1 LLRTPITLSSVWPIL
16 MRGIGLLAM
25 GPDGHTSSINCI
37 VDPAKFLDGFLNELL
52 DLLCAGDICLDDQ
65 HFGLAFADCF
75 SNLLL
80 RLLESGG
87 VAVRQYDFGAAF
99 AGERDGCC
107 LADAWYA
114 RDRLVLF
121 YRRRIPSL
129 TGSSACDK
137 GDTRVEGHC
146 AGVSGVWWWF

>member
-1 LLRTPITLSSVWPIL
+1 
-16 MRGIGLLAM
+16 M
-25 GPDGHTSSINCI
+25 HTSSVNSI
-37 VDPAKFLDGFLNELL
+37 VDPAKFLHGFLNELL
-52 DLLCAGDICLDDQ
+52 DLLGAGDICLDDQ

-75 SNLLL
+75 DDQLL
-80 RLLESGG
+80 RLLESSG
-87 VAVRQYDFGAAF
+87 VAVRQYNFGAAF

-129 TGSSACDK
+129 TGSSACDEY
-137 GDTRVEGHC
+137 DTRVEGHC
-146 AGVSGVWWWF
+146 SKWWSCGV